1 MNMEYENKVNML
13 EEENNKLK
21 ETIKELKE
29 EIKNMKEIINET
41 NRLMDEYNNFT
52 KEEVNAYSDFVEG
65 FIERKFIDPASR
77 VYSREFFDKV
87 FFLLLEKAFESGN
100 NYGLLIIKIPELK
113 DLNYNGEYHKGP
125 EMEIGKILRSNVR
138 LPLDLVM
145 RYSKITFTII
155 IPDIDEEVLFKI
167 SDRLKYQLKNFTK
180 SPETLEFYSFYLPKD
195 LTSTEEILKF
205 FD

>member
-1 MNMEYENKVNML
+1 
-13 EEENNKLK
+13 
-21 ETIKELKE
+21 
-29 EIKNMKEIINET
+29 MKEIINET
-41 NRLMDEYNNFT
+41 NRLLEEYNKFT

-113 DLNYNGEYHKGP
+113 DLDYKGEYHKGP
-125 EMEIGKILRSNVR
+125 EMEIGKILRNNVR

-155 IPDIDEEVLFKI
+155 IPDIDEEILFKI
-167 SDRLKYQLKNFTK
+167 SDRLKYQLKNFTRL
-180 SPETLEFYSFYLPKD
+180 PETLEFYSFYLPKD